1 MTKGGGMRATPSRV
15 RDRGK
20 HAATGTGSPE
30 AGLAPG
36 DPLSVFRAAVLRASV
51 PVLFAAVLVLGIVA
65 IIDGFRPDSVSAAFL
80 GVTLVGL
87 GLATRVPWER
97 AAATPESW
105 AAWLWSVIVAMVLG
119 GLALSPELATS
130 TRPLLVAVVVMTG
143 LVLTPLRHVY
153 VTLLTLALVAASY
166 STRTGYAAVDIAG
179 PLLIVAVT
187 SLAVGFFAR
196 QLERTAVSERDHVA
210 DLARERAA
218 YQRLYA
224 LASTL
229 DASSSVSE
237 TVPVLLDRLATYL
250 GSSVG
255 AWVVADEHRGVLR
268 VVNPVVIDGHPV
280 ELDVLPE
287 APLRDPVFVSRA
299 FWSDQPLTVRVD
311 ACKKEREGLLGKL
324 GVDVAMA
331 APLIVEG
338 RRVGVVLVGD
348 PTKGTYDGRD
358 IDELRV
364 LSAPAGLVLAQLH
377 RQREAEDLNHRLREV
392 AQMKS
397 DFVSVVS
404 HELRTPLTSIRGAL
418 DTLMRPGLIEEDTVV
433 SELVDSARRQST
445 RLERLI
451 NDLLVASRLDRGNL
465 KSTLVPVSVAD
476 VVGEVVPLVGS
487 DGISVDVKPSDV
499 IAADPDQF
507 TQVVRNLIENGV
519 KYGGGTDVEVSTV
532 REGVGLTLV
541 VADHGPG
548 IAPEDRE
555 RIFDRFVQLER
566 PDRRSREG
574 SGLGLAIVKSL
585 VDSMGGRVSVT
596 ETPGGGATF
605 RVSFRAPLSFDLR
618 PVALSSRS

>member
-1 MTKGGGMRATPSRV
+1 
-15 RDRGK
+15 
-20 HAATGTGSPE
+20 
-30 AGLAPG
+30 
-36 DPLSVFRAAVLRASV
+36 
-51 PVLFAAVLVLGIVA
+51 
-65 IIDGFRPDSVSAAFL
+65 
-80 GVTLVGL
+80 
-87 GLATRVPWER
+87 
-97 AAATPESW
+97 
-105 AAWLWSVIVAMVLG
+105 
-119 GLALSPELATS
+119 
-130 TRPLLVAVVVMTG
+130 
-143 LVLTPLRHVY
+143 
-153 VTLLTLALVAASY
+153 
-166 STRTGYAAVDIAG
+166 
-179 PLLIVAVT
+179 
-187 SLAVGFFAR
+187 
-196 QLERTAVSERDHVA
+196 
-210 DLARERAA
+210 
-218 YQRLYA
+218 
-224 LASTL
+224 
-229 DASSSVSE
+229 
-237 TVPVLLDRLATYL
+237 
-250 GSSVG
+250 
-255 AWVVADEHRGVLR
+255 
-268 VVNPVVIDGHPV
+268 
-280 ELDVLPE
+280 
-287 APLRDPVFVSRA
+287 
-299 FWSDQPLTVRVD
+299 
-311 ACKKEREGLLGKL
+311 
-324 GVDVAMA
+324 
-331 APLIVEG
+331 
-338 RRVGVVLVGD
+338 
-348 PTKGTYDGRD
+348 
-358 IDELRV
+358 
-364 LSAPAGLVLAQLH
+364 
-377 RQREAEDLNHRLREV
+377 
-392 AQMKS
+392 MKS

-451 NDLLVASRLDRGNL
+451 NDLLVASRLDRGKL